1 MKRHWLKI
9 VLAIPTLAVAVY
21 LYARSGGS
29 REEIVQKVFG
39 SQQLLNSFVAA
50 QQVTAQRLH
59 WRVEDKVSPNEL
71 GNYRREQPVSVS
83 ASEAEKLKHLLQ
95 RSSSYYQG
103 SNAKACIPDYGV
115 LFIFRSGERTVQVA
129 LCFNCNMFRIFDGAD
144 DKARG
149 VNTLMDFD
157 PMRSEL
163 VAIVK
168 KVFPDDPEIQNLDRR
183 R

>member
-21 LYARSGGS
+21 LYDRGWGAH
-29 REEIVQKVFG
+29 EDIVQKVFG
-39 SQQLLNSFVAA
+39 SQQLFDSFVGA

-71 GNYRREQPVSVS
+71 SNYRRGQSIPVS
-83 ASEAEKLKHLLQ
+83 ASEAEKLKRLLQ

-103 SNAKACIPDYGV
+103 SAVKACVPDYGV

-129 LCFNCNMFRIFDGAD
+129 LCFNCNMLRIFDGAD

-163 VAIVK
+163 VAVVK
-168 KVFPDDPEIQNLDRR
+168 KVFPDDAEIQNLEGRR
-183 R
+183 